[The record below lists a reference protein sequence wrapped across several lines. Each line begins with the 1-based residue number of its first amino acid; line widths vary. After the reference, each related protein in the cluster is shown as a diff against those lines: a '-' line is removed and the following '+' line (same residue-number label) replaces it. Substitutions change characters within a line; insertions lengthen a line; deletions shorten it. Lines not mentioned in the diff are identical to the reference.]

1 MPEGNKELFLFFI
14 KELAAKG
21 VAVQGL
27 HQKQGNAAVRLQII
41 GHVRRPITGE
51 LNKNTLLHVDLKIG
65 HHVVSL
71 GRESAE
77 LGTHCEVQLE

>member
-1 MPEGNKELFLFFI
+1 MPKDKDLVLFFVM
-14 KELAAKG
+14 ELAAKG

-51 LNKNTLLHVDLKIG
+51 LNKNTLLHVYLKIG

-71 GRESAE
+71 AGENA
-77 LGTHCEVQLE
+77 